1 MNYLRSTMLLVIL
14 TDIVRLCFLHGSV
27 PDNGA
32 PATAPAP
39 APQVVLFSFG
49 LTVDFFVGHKTLTIE
64 SGDALIFNGA
74 AAHGVVHGFARP
86 VRAQATYRG
95 QKRSLVGMA
104 SIDDLRLSVQAR
116 QS

>member
-1 MNYLRSTMLLVIL
+1 MLLVLL
-14 TDIVRLCFLHGSV
+14 TDIVRLCSLHGSV
-27 PDNGA
+27 PDTVA
-32 PATAPAP
+32 PAPAP

-74 AAHGVVHGFARP
+74 AAHGVVHGFTHP